1 MNQKAVIEGILFVS
15 GSEGITLEELARV
28 LEKNEEQ
35 VETLLQELKN
45 DYQSEERGIQ
55 LEKYGDLYKLTTKKE
70 HKSFYEKLVF
80 VQDNPN
86 LSQAAL
92 ETLAIIAYNEPI
104 TRVEVDEIRGVGS
117 AHLVRKLLMK
127 NLIEERGKS
136 DLPGRPMMYGT
147 TKEFLDFFGLN
158 EWGG

>member
-35 VETLLQELKN
+35 VETLLQELKK

-70 HKSFYEKLVF
+70 HKSFYKKLVF

-92 ETLAIIAYNEPI
+92 ETLAIIAYN
-104 TRVEVDEIRGVGS
+104 
-117 AHLVRKLLMK
+117 
-127 NLIEERGKS
+127 
-136 DLPGRPMMYGT
+136 
-147 TKEFLDFFGLN
+147 
-158 EWGG
+158 

>member
-35 VETLLQELKN
+35 VETLLQELKK

-92 ETLAIIAYNEPI
+92 ETLAIIAYN
-104 TRVEVDEIRGVGS
+104 
-117 AHLVRKLLMK
+117 
-127 NLIEERGKS
+127 
-136 DLPGRPMMYGT
+136 
-147 TKEFLDFFGLN
+147 
-158 EWGG
+158 